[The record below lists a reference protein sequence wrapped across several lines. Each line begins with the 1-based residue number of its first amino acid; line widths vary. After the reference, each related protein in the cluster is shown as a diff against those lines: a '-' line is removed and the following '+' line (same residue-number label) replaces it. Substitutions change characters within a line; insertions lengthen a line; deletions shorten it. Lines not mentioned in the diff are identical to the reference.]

1 MKEKPLISTAIE
13 ALTADLAPANG
24 AIADKTRSSDRERP
38 GDLYCPGEVRILVVD
53 DDHQICRLIQ
63 ASLAT
68 DAFVV
73 DAVTEA
79 SQVEAQIKS
88 APYHLIVL
96 DYVIPGLESEQVLDW
111 LREYQPD
118 ASIIVV
124 TAYPSV
130 DSAVSCLRTGQTY
143 DYMQKPFQPV
153 QLQRAVTRCL
163 ESKGLLRLS
172 EAALRES
179 LGTAIRERRKKLG
192 LTLAQMAHRT
202 NVSLG
207 YLSQIE
213 LGKTRRQSRRCT
225 VSAWVWGSRCRICSR
240 RCSHTVEPE
249 ERRAR
254 EVLRPAGSSRTPGG
268 EGVLSL

>member
-1 MKEKPLISTAIE
+1 LLTPGTETV
-13 ALTADLAPANG
+13 TADPALVNG
-24 AIADKTRSSDRERP
+24 DAHEKTRQLDRNQP
-38 GDLYCPGEVRILVVD
+38 ADLYCPGEVRILVVD

-63 ASLAT
+63 ASLASES
-68 DAFVV
+68 FVV
-73 DAVTEA
+73 DVVTDA
-79 SQVEAQIKS
+79 TQVEAQIKS
-88 APYHLIVL
+88 GPYHLIIL
-96 DYVIPGLESEQVLDW
+96 DYVIPGLESEHILEW
-111 LREYQPD
+111 LREHQAD

-143 DYMQKPFQPV
+143 DYMQKPFQPM

-179 LGTAIRERRKKLG
+179 LGAAIRDRRKKLG

-213 LGKTRRQSRRCT
+213 LGKNSASIETLYRVCLGLGIKMSELFQT
-225 VSAWVWGSRCRICSR
+225 VQPHG
-240 RCSHTVEPE
+240 
-249 ERRAR
+249 
-254 EVLRPAGSSRTPGG
+254 
-268 EGVLSL
+268 